1 VHQPYATFHQHLYLK
16 ANRLPLDDEQQ
27 NLRQLRMKHEVQC
40 LLDGQY
46 HTLFIYGTNYIILT
60 TCIPMTWYKPRV
72 AMHSG
77 NGEIKKITETVSTI
91 LLFCILISII
101 IIVIA

>member
-1 VHQPYATFHQHLYLK
+1 
-16 ANRLPLDDEQQ
+16 
-27 NLRQLRMKHEVQC
+27 
-40 LLDGQY
+40 
-46 HTLFIYGTNYIILT
+46 
-60 TCIPMTWYKPRV
+60 
-72 AMHSG
+72 MHSG